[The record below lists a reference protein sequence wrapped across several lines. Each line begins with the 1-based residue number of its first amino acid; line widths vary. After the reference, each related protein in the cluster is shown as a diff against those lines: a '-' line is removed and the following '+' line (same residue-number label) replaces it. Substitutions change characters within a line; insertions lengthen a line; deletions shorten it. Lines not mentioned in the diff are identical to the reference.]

1 MTTPY
6 TTGSITLTNGSAVV
20 TGVGTAW
27 QTALI
32 AGGTIYV
39 EADGNPLPIL
49 TVDTH
54 TKITA
59 AIKWKGASGTYPYAI
74 MRDTAY
80 GQQTVANAQALST
93 YLQRLDN
100 ASLAALAS
108 LVPAAD
114 RLPFFSGNAEAALTT
129 LTAFA
134 RTLLDDPNAAAVY
147 ATLGEIPN
155 AQLPARLRSTI
166 AITLTDANDADG
178 DGFYSV
184 NAASANIPEGA
195 IGLVLHM
202 QSSVNTAT
210 QFYHRASNGNFWT
223 RTKSSG
229 AWTAWQQSASLD
241 ASQIWRA
248 PPQLRGGVGY
258 ADGQV
263 AMIFAIEREWWVRQ
277 RGVSTQ
283 AMLSIENTSGKSVE
297 FSSDAAY
304 SGPNVKIFPSNDG
317 AAFPQIQVG
326 RTTGSALAPS
336 YSFIGDT
343 NTGMYSIGSDGLG
356 FATAGVSAVTIH
368 QDGTFRSLP
377 TYNNTTASAANMFV
391 ATNGTFVRSTSSGQ
405 YKTQVEDLWPNYA
418 DTILEMRPVWYRSL
432 CPIDN
437 PDWSYIGLIAEE
449 VGAIEPRLVHWR
461 TEEIVTET
469 VEKQVAVSV
478 ERPVEREA
486 QVARTEYVDSGLLDD
501 EGKPLFTAV
510 ERTETIVETDMVTV
524 EEVQTVTETEQ
535 RSVPLPEPVAEG
547 IMYDRLVVHLIAHA
561 QRQHAK
567 IEMLSMQMKELLAR
581 VVALEAAGQPE

>member
-49 TVDTH
+49 TVDTN

-59 AIKWKGASGTYPYAI
+59 AIKWKGASGSYPYAI

-114 RLPFFSGNAEAALTT
+114 RMPFFSGNAEAALTT

-147 ATLGEIPN
+147 ATLGEMPN
-155 AQLPARLRSTI
+155 AQLPDRLKSTSV
-166 AITLTDANDADG
+166 AGTTLNNADDANAQ
-178 DGFYSV
+178 GFWIVSGTTL
-184 NAASANIPEGA
+184 NIPEGG
-195 IGLVLHM
+195 IGTVLHL

-210 QFYHRASNGNFWT
+210 QTYHRASNGNFWT
-223 RTKSSG
+223 RSKSGGVWTGWQRSISANTDGIVPSAVRVAESTAIPPLASSTMLVLQKISDVTLQLVAGAANNHLIRFGDSSDGNRGAIAYIQAVNRMRFQTSG
-229 AWTAWQQSASLD
+229 A
-241 ASQIWRA
+241 
-248 PPQLRGGVGY
+248 
-258 ADGQV
+258 
-263 AMIFAIEREWWVRQ
+263 
-277 RGVSTQ
+277 
-283 AMLSIENTSGKSVE
+283 
-297 FSSDAAY
+297 
-304 SGPNVKIFPSNDG
+304 
-317 AAFPQIQVG
+317 IQFEI
-326 RTTGSALAPS
+326 
-336 YSFIGDT
+336 YD
-343 NTGMYSIGSDGLG
+343 
-356 FATAGVSAVTIH
+356 
-368 QDGTFRSLP
+368 DGTLRSIP
-377 TYNNTTASAANMFV
+377 TYNATSASAANVFI
-391 ATNGTFVRSTSSGQ
+391 ASNGTMVRATSSGQ

-469 VEKQVAVSV
+469 VEKQVTVSV
-478 ERPVEREA
+478 ERPVEREV
-486 QVARTEYVDSGLLDD
+486 QVTRTEYVDTGSLDD
-501 EGKPLFTAV
+501 EGKPLFKAV
-510 ERTETIVETDMVTV
+510 ERTETIVEIDMVTV
-524 EEVQTVTETEQ
+524 EEVQTITETEQ
-535 RSVPLPEPVAEG
+535 RSVPLPAPVAEG
-547 IMYDRLVVHLIAHA
+547 IMYERLVVHLIAHA
-561 QRQHAK
+561 QRQHEK
-567 IEMLSMQMKELLAR
+567 IETLTAQTTDLVAR
-581 VVALEAAGQPE
+581 ILALETASGGQPA

>member
-49 TVDTH
+49 TVDTN

-74 MRDTAY
+74 TRDTAY

-114 RLPFFSGNAEAALTT
+114 RMPFFSGNAEAALTT

-134 RTLLDDPNAAAVY
+134 RTLLDDANGAAAY

-155 AQLPARLRSTI
+155 GQTPDRLKST
-166 AITLTDANDADG
+166 AVLLTDANDANG
-178 DGFYSV
+178 SGMFYV
-184 NAASANIPEGA
+184 NGATLNIPEGA
-195 IGLVLHM
+195 QGSVFQIQG
-202 QSSVNTAT
+202 SSSTKT
-210 QFYHRASNGNFWT
+210 QLYHRNSNGNLWSRTLVGGVWT
-223 RTKSSG
+223 GWQRSISANSDGAVPSAVRIAESTAIPALASSTMLVLQKISDVTLQMVAGAANNHLIRFGDSSDGNRGAIAYIQAVNRMRFQTSG
-229 AWTAWQQSASLD
+229 A
-241 ASQIWRA
+241 
-248 PPQLRGGVGY
+248 
-258 ADGQV
+258 
-263 AMIFAIEREWWVRQ
+263 
-277 RGVSTQ
+277 
-283 AMLSIENTSGKSVE
+283 
-297 FSSDAAY
+297 
-304 SGPNVKIFPSNDG
+304 
-317 AAFPQIQVG
+317 IQFEI
-326 RTTGSALAPS
+326 
-336 YSFIGDT
+336 YD
-343 NTGMYSIGSDGLG
+343 
-356 FATAGVSAVTIH
+356 
-368 QDGTFRSLP
+368 DGTLRSVP
-377 TYNNTTASAANMFV
+377 TYNATSASAANVFI
-391 ATNGTFVRSTSSGQ
+391 ASNGTMVRATSSGQ

-469 VEKQVAVSV
+469 VEKQITVSV
-478 ERPVEREA
+478 ERPVEREV
-486 QVARTEYVDSGLLDD
+486 QVTRTEYVDTGSADDRGSRFSRRLSGQ
-501 EGKPLFTAV
+501 KPSSKSTW
-510 ERTETIVETDMVTV
+510 
-524 EEVQTVTETEQ
+524 
-535 RSVPLPEPVAEG
+535 
-547 IMYDRLVVHLIAHA
+547 
-561 QRQHAK
+561 
-567 IEMLSMQMKELLAR
+567 
-581 VVALEAAGQPE
+581 